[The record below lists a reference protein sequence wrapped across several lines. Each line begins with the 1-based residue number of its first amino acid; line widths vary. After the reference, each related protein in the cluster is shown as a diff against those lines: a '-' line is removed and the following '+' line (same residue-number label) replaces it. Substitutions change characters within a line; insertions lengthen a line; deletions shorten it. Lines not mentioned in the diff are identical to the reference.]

1 MKVNVSLAIAVLCG
15 ATAAGAEPLTS
26 ERAVALAL
34 ERNPELAA
42 LAADARAARARLSGA
57 ELLLQSNPEISAGA
71 GPRRIGPARSTDLEV
86 SLSQR
91 VEVFGQRGARIEV
104 AQAERDAAEKRLASR
119 RVAVAAEVR
128 SGFARVLAADRLV
141 ALAREELAVA
151 REAVRAV
158 ERRFELGGT
167 SQLEVNAARADGGRA
182 ARTVAV
188 ATRRAAAARAEL
200 RTVLGSEAGSP
211 LELAGE
217 LPRSTGAGPLDA
229 DALGRRALEARADL
243 AAARREL
250 AAAEAEQHVAAREA
264 LPVPAIGAR
273 YSREEGADIV
283 LGTLTFDL
291 PLFNRNQAGRGVA
304 SARMARAQAELAAA
318 ERRVREDVVL
328 AVARVETAGDAAQ
341 AFEGEALAGAE
352 ANVSLATRAYEAGKI
367 GLAELLLIRRSAVE
381 ARRDHVE
388 ALEELAEAKAELA
401 RAVGSETLVT
411 SGGAP
416 CPILWNGGARLR

>member
-1 MKVNVSLAIAVLCG
+1 MNAKAIIAVAAVCG
-15 ATAAGAEPLTS
+15 GTAAAAEPLTS
-26 ERAVALAL
+26 DRAVAFAL

-42 LAADARAARARLSGA
+42 LAADVGAARARLSGA
-57 ELLLQSNPEISAGA
+57 ELPVRANPEFSAGA
-71 GPRRIGPARSTDLEV
+71 GPRRNGAAHSTDLEV

-104 AQAERDAAEKRLASR
+104 AQAERTAAEKRLASR

-128 SGFARVLAADRLV
+128 SAFARVLAADRLV
-141 ALAREELAVA
+141 ALAREDLAVA
-151 REAVRAV
+151 RDAVRAV
-158 ERRFELGGT
+158 ERRLELGGT
-167 SQLEVNAARADGGRA
+167 TQLEVNAARAEGGRA
-182 ARTVAV
+182 ARALAV
-188 ATRRAAAARAEL
+188 ATRRAAAGRAEL
-200 RTVLGSEAGSP
+200 RTLLGSDAGAP

-243 AAARREL
+243 ATARREL
-250 AAAEAEQHVAAREA
+250 AAAEAEQRVAAREA

-291 PLFNRNQAGRGVA
+291 PFFNRNQAGRGVA
-304 SARMARAQAELAAA
+304 SARVARAQAELAAA

-328 AVARVETAGDAAQ
+328 AIARVETAREAAQ

-416 CPILWNGGARLR
+416 